1 MTETPPLQGLGQLS
15 PFFEKISAF
24 DEPKDNQKTDEMI
37 GRSSNRALTEKWNIK
52 IQVGSDFF
60 TEMFAFLREMGFN
73 TVIGLTSKRVRL
85 YKLSADTT
93 HLTYITIDKTEM
105 SEYIN
110 TDSMTNILI
119 TENKSTESG
128 ATGTVIPETENET
141 ILYVDFDMLDELS
154 FNNKYPVD
162 IYFDTKV
169 LNKMY
174 IVNEK
179 AIESRRLNDT
189 STKNDPSL
197 NSYKMYYDKII
208 EFIKNENMVDLT
220 VSHTAFS
227 NVLGRLEK
235 KKSKKDKSSSGILK
249 AKFGTSE
256 IDFMMSNEIKS
267 SSIQMYGDDIA
278 IRAEREAN
286 VTLQVDFLV
295 KFKKLKLMN
304 NVKIHVNENLPFIL
318 ETKFGAGNIKL
329 FYLVSPR
336 VETE

>member
-1 MTETPPLQGLGQLS
+1 MTETSLQGLGQLS

-37 GRSSNRALTEKWNIK
+37 GKSSNRALTEKWNIK
-52 IQVGSDFF
+52 IQIGADFF
-60 TEMFAFLREMGFN
+60 TEIFNFIKEMGFN

-110 TDSMTNILI
+110 VDNMTNSLT
-119 TENKSTESG
+119 TENKDE
-128 ATGTVIPETENET
+128 VETEH
-141 ILYVDFDMLDELS
+141 IVYVEFDMLDELEFDS
-154 FNNKYPVD
+154 KYPVD
-162 IYFDTKV
+162 IYFDTKEM
-169 LNKMY
+169 NTMY
-174 IVNEK
+174 IVNDK
-179 AIESRRLNDT
+179 TIESRRLNVT

-197 NSYKMYYDKII
+197 NSYKMYYDRTL
-208 EFIKNENMVDLT
+208 EFIKHENMVDLT
-220 VSHTAFS
+220 VSHVSF
-227 NVLGRLEK
+227 NKVLGRLEK
-235 KKSKKDKSSSGILK
+235 KKSKKDKKSSGILK
-249 AKFGTSE
+249 IKFGISE
-256 IDFMMSNEIKS
+256 IDFLMSNEIKS

-278 IRAEREAN
+278 IRAEKETN
-286 VTLQVDFLV
+286 VVLQVDFLV

-329 FYLVSPR
+329 FYLISPR

>member
-1 MTETPPLQGLGQLS
+1 MTETPLQGLGQLS

-37 GRSSNRALTEKWNIK
+37 GKSSNRALTEKWNIK
-52 IQVGSDFF
+52 IQIGADFF
-60 TEMFAFLREMGFN
+60 TEIFNFIKEMGFN

-110 TDSMTNILI
+110 VDNMTNSLT
-119 TENKSTESG
+119 TENKDE
-128 ATGTVIPETENET
+128 VETEH
-141 ILYVDFDMLDELS
+141 IVYVEFDMLDELEFDS
-154 FNNKYPVD
+154 KYPVD
-162 IYFDTKV
+162 IYFDTKEK
-169 LNKMY
+169 NTMY
-174 IVNEK
+174 IVNDK
-179 AIESRRLNDT
+179 TIESRRLNVT

-197 NSYKMYYDKII
+197 NSYKMYYDKIL
-208 EFIKNENMVDLT
+208 EFIKHENMVDLT
-220 VSHTAFS
+220 VSHVSF
-227 NVLGRLEK
+227 NKVLGRLEK
-235 KKSKKDKSSSGILK
+235 KKSKKDKKSSGILK
-249 AKFGTSE
+249 IKFGISE
-256 IDFMMSNEIKS
+256 IDFLMSNEIKS

-278 IRAEREAN
+278 IRAEKETN
-286 VTLQVDFLV
+286 VVLQVDFLV

-329 FYLVSPR
+329 FYLISPR

>member
-37 GRSSNRALTEKWNIK
+37 GKSSNRALTEKWNIK
-52 IQVGSDFF
+52 IQIGADFF
-60 TEMFAFLREMGFN
+60 TEIFAFIRELGFN

-110 TDSMTNILI
+110 TDSMTALLI
-119 TENKSTESG
+119 NENKNSE
-128 ATGTVIPETENET
+128 AQPETENET
-141 ILYVDFDMLDELS
+141 VIYVEFDMLDELS

-197 NSYKMYYDKII
+197 NTYKMYYDKIL

-249 AKFGTSE
+249 VKFGTSE
-256 IDFMMSNEIKS
+256 IDFLMSNEIKS

-304 NVKIHVNENLPFIL
+304 NVKIHVNENLPFII

>member
-24 DEPKDNQKTDEMI
+24 DEPKENQKTDEMI
-37 GRSSNRALTEKWNIK
+37 GKSSNRALTEKWNIK
-52 IQVGSDFF
+52 IQIGADFF
-60 TEMFAFLREMGFN
+60 TEIFAFIKELGFN
-73 TVIGLTSKRVRL
+73 TVIGFTSKRVRL

-93 HLTYITIDKTEM
+93 HLMYITIDKTEM

-110 TDSMTNILI
+110 TDSMTALLI
-119 TENKSTESG
+119 NENKNTE
-128 ATGTVIPETENET
+128 IPPETENET
-141 ILYVDFDMLDELS
+141 ILYVEFDMLDELS

-179 AIESRRLNDT
+179 AIESRRLNDV

-197 NSYKMYYDKII
+197 NTYKMYYDKIL

-249 AKFGTSE
+249 VKFGTSE
-256 IDFMMSNEIKS
+256 IDFLMSNEIKS

-278 IRAEREAN
+278 IRAEKDTN

-304 NVKIHVNENLPFIL
+304 NVKIHVNENLPFII

-329 FYLVSPR
+329 FYLISPR

>member
-1 MTETPPLQGLGQLS
+1 MTETPLQGLGQLS

-37 GRSSNRALTEKWNIK
+37 GKSSNRALTEKWNIK
-52 IQVGSDFF
+52 IQIGADFF
-60 TEMFAFLREMGFN
+60 TEIFNFIKEMGFN

-110 TDSMTNILI
+110 VDNMTNSLT
-119 TENKSTESG
+119 TENKDE
-128 ATGTVIPETENET
+128 VEIEH
-141 ILYVDFDMLDELS
+141 IVYVEFDMLDELEFDS
-154 FNNKYPVD
+154 KYPVD
-162 IYFDTKV
+162 IYFDTKEM
-169 LNKMY
+169 NTMY
-174 IVNEK
+174 IVNDK
-179 AIESRRLNDT
+179 TIESRRLNVT

-197 NSYKMYYDKII
+197 NSYKMYYDKIL
-208 EFIKNENMVDLT
+208 EFIKHENMVDLT
-220 VSHTAFS
+220 VSHVSF
-227 NVLGRLEK
+227 NKVLGRLEK
-235 KKSKKDKSSSGILK
+235 KKSKKDKKSSGILK
-249 AKFGTSE
+249 IKFGISE
-256 IDFMMSNEIKS
+256 IDFLMSNEIKS

-278 IRAEREAN
+278 IRAEKETN
-286 VTLQVDFLV
+286 VVLQVDFLV

-329 FYLVSPR
+329 FYLISPR